1 VPIVRTPARR
11 NAFGRIDEDAVIDVG
26 VPHATEE
33 ESVVEEGW
41 EGVDEDESYQEA
53 DECGMVREECGRED
67 RGGGRGRE
75 ERRRLEGASS
85 PTPPAAA
92 SVVVAGHLA
101 FFVCSRR
108 DISTYLSASSSFG
121 GTPRLEENVDF
132 SRLTSHPKMQKMT
145 FFQKINKE
153 KLLTI
158 KMYKMSSY
166 LQQ

>member
-85 PTPPAAA
+85 PTPPTAA

-101 FFVCSRR
+101 FFDRSRR

-121 GTPRLEENVDF
+121 GTPKTPAIQKCKKGLNKRMNLYNLNFRMVILIPF
-132 SRLTSHPKMQKMT
+132 LTPNWSVRSRLA
-145 FFQKINKE
+145 
-153 KLLTI
+153 L
-158 KMYKMSSY
+158 
-166 LQQ
+166 